1 MSTNRWLVGLALL
14 AGTAL
19 LACLTS
25 TAAEK
30 DSAKQ
35 TAAEEVMPPDPGTD
49 PVARIQL
56 ASRLIEYGRA
66 TKSPGSLLN
75 AVSILRS
82 IPGEKLKKEQPT
94 TLDAKG
100 EKVESAG
107 APAETP
113 NLAEQAEAVLKEAKG
128 MLSGADKQSKA
139 LTALADALLSDKL
152 TRGAQGGPKVIQNNL
167 KPGQTDVWN
176 LKFDKG
182 KSARVAV
189 RSQGGNLKLL
199 VTNYANQTR
208 AMDAGPTP
216 VGTWMPHQN
225 DGADYHIRVKNNGS
239 QTVWYQLYTN

>member
-1 MSTNRWLVGLALL
+1 MTAQRWFLGLALL
-14 AGTAL
+14 VGSGL

-30 DSAKQ
+30 DTAKK
-35 TAAEEVMPPDPGTD
+35 TAEEEVLPADPGTD

-66 TKSPGSLLN
+66 TKSPGSLIN
-75 AVSILRS
+75 AASILRS
-82 IPGEKLKKEQPT
+82 IPGEKLKKDKPT

-128 MLSGADKQSKA
+128 MVSGTDKKSVA
-139 LTALADALLSDKL
+139 LAALADAILGDKL
-152 TRGAQGGPKVIQNNL
+152 MRGAQGGPKYIQNNL
-167 KPGQTDVWN
+167 RPGQSDVWN

-182 KSARVAV
+182 RSARVAV
-189 RSQGGNLKLL
+189 RSPGGRLGLV
-199 VTNYANQTR
+199 VTNYDHQTR
-208 AMDAGPTP
+208 STDGGPNP
-216 VGTWMPHQN
+216 VATWMPHQN
-225 DGADYHIRVKNNGS
+225 DGVDYHVRVKNNGS
-239 QTVWYQLYTN
+239 QTIWYQLYTN